1 MFVAEPSGGE
11 AGVLGGAEDGD
22 GRAVQGGEGKL
33 AIIWG
38 EEPET
43 ARAALATDIGG
54 KAAEKIEVTVAGEE
68 AGVEGETGFL
78 AIAEAAIDV
87 WEGAFDEVLEIDPIG
102 GVVGFGIGGEDH
114 VPGGAD
120 EVCLGAKTLEEEDIE
135 IAGIEVEAFGEFGA
149 SGFELGG
156 FDGEDEV
163 AAFFG
168 GKEQAIFEMIG
179 FEDCGIGESGWV
191 NWVAGEMA

>member
-1 MFVAEPSGGE
+1 M
-11 AGVLGGAEDGD
+11 
-22 GRAVQGGEGKL
+22 
-33 AIIWG
+33 
-38 EEPET
+38 
-43 ARAALATDIGG
+43 
-54 KAAEKIEVTVAGEE
+54 
-68 AGVEGETGFL
+68 
-78 AIAEAAIDV
+78 
-87 WEGAFDEVLEIDPIG
+87 LEIDPIG
-102 GVVGFGIGGEDH
+102 GVVGFGIGDEDH
-114 VPGGAD
+114 FPIGAD
-120 EVCLGAKTLEEEDIE
+120 EICLGAKTLEEEDIG

-179 FEDCGIGESGWV
+179 FEDCGIGESGWL